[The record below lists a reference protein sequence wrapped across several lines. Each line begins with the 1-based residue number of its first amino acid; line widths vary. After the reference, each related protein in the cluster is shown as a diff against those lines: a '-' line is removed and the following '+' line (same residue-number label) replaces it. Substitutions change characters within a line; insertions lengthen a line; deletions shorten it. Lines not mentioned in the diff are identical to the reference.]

1 MAEPNREDEGN
12 RGVENE
18 AGSGEFADLRMPP
31 EMMLDLARRAAELLV
46 ARTENLPEEGAW
58 DGEFRR
64 AVAKG
69 MELAAR
75 AGKYVEKS
83 RNLELLT
90 PVSLGVVC
98 FRVNPRARILGRSRV
113 FFVHTLAWYVF
124 TEAVHYQPQY
134 DLGRRAGNPG
144 YRRAVRDGDPVT
156 SGYARGGPSQ
166 SLEMRQ
172 SDPVPTDPD
181 EPAPS

>member
-1 MAEPNREDEGN
+1 M
-12 RGVENE
+12 
-18 AGSGEFADLRMPP
+18 
-31 EMMLDLARRAAELLV
+31 
-46 ARTENLPEEGAW
+46 
-58 DGEFRR
+58 
-64 AVAKG
+64 AKG

-75 AGKYVEKS
+75 AGEYVEKS

-98 FRVNPRARILGRSRV
+98 FRVSPCDADLDEAALEELNRTARARILGRSRV

-181 EPAPS
+181 DPAPN